1 VTLRHPI
8 RVRYAESDQMGVVH
22 HSAYVI
28 WLEEARTVLLEA
40 LGLPY
45 HELEAMGLFF
55 PVVRLELRYRRP
67 MRYGE
72 VAEIEV
78 SLRAVNRRQVTF
90 AYRVLRNGDEI
101 AVGETVH
108 VAQGPSG
115 KAMRM
120 PETVFETLQRALAS

>member
-1 VTLRHPI
+1 MTLRHPI

-22 HSAYVI
+22 HSAYVV

-72 VAEIEV
+72 VAEVEV
-78 SLRAVNRRQVTF
+78 ALVSVNRRKVSF
-90 AYRVLRNGDEI
+90 AYRVFRDGEVA

-120 PETVFETLQRALAS
+120 PESVFETLQRALAS